1 MRASRLY
8 LQFASN
14 SAIDSMLS
22 LYHNKLWNY
31 YRIYGVEYKSNVMTK
46 KEYNSYL
53 TPYIYDSENSKYIS
67 NWFVAKYDE
76 NKSYVVTENLI
87 DKYNIENEIVEY
99 MKYGIIGKTIDLFN
113 KKILIKNDEDIN
125 SAIDDIKNIKEQVE
139 KKFVYNEFDKKYF
152 NFKNEIVKLEKI
164 FNNICNETKKLNDNI
179 NNMVI
184 TVSTNLNTAKNVV
197 KKLNDIE
204 TNLNNLSN
212 YNNSYRDNQEIL
224 YNKVSE
230 NYDKYKND
238 LNNENI
244 EFEEETKIFIEDEF
258 VKFFEEAS
266 DNSKNMIEIKK
277 IDNSIESIK
286 NDFISIYITKIEN
299 DISIIEDLMEQLR
312 DSDLSSEDK
321 QEIRAELK
329 EARDDLKYDLQE
341 LKDVISTV
349 RIYLPDMHKLYKA
362 SENENIL
369 DKIMSL
375 NSDIILKIVLSSEDY
390 SNLDTNQINL
400 NNYNIDSKNNL
411 INKFLVNEYIL
422 DFFNFYTKKDINKI
436 TPSNSDKYE
445 VEYILSNNNN
455 NDKDNLKSVVNR
467 IFLIRQAMNML
478 YLFTNSEKKYIAR
491 GFANLLF
498 GIFSPVVV
506 EIMFILILTAWGM
519 AQSVSDV
526 KKILNNKRVKLLH
539 DNETF
544 DFNIDDLL
552 TFGKTNE
559 LNNEVNED
567 DKGIALNYEDY
578 CRLLLY
584 TINSEDVNS
593 RLTQLINYNI
603 KNEENTFDI
612 SNTFYSINANNVFIC
627 NHLLTN
633 MLFFKPNNVTF
644 YENYNMEISAYG
656 DFLHLNE

>member
-76 NKSYVVTENLI
+76 NKSYVVIENLI

-113 KKILIKNDEDIN
+113 NKILIKNDEDIN
-125 SAIDDIKNIKEQVE
+125 SAIDDIKNIKEQVD
-139 KKFVYNEFDKKYF
+139 KKFVYNEFDKKYY

-286 NDFISIYITKIEN
+286 NDFISIYRTKIEN

-349 RIYLPDMHKLYKA
+349 RIYLPDMHKLYKS

-375 NSDIILKIVLSSEDY
+375 NSDIILKIVLSIEDY

-411 INKFLVNEYIL
+411 INKFLVNEYII
-422 DFFNFYTKKDINKI
+422 DFFNFYTKKDMNKI

-445 VEYILSNNNN
+445 VEYILSNNN

-467 IFLIRQAMNML
+467 IFLIRQAMNMV
-478 YLFTNSEKKYIAR
+478 YLFTNSEKKNIAR

-544 DFNIDDLL
+544 DFNIEDLL

-633 MLFFKPNNVTF
+633 MLFFKPNNVTL

>member
-76 NKSYVVTENLI
+76 NKSYVVIENLI

-125 SAIDDIKNIKEQVE
+125 SAIDDIKNIKEQVD
-139 KKFVYNEFDKKYF
+139 KKFVYNEFDKKYY

-286 NDFISIYITKIEN
+286 NDFISIYRTKIEN

-349 RIYLPDMHKLYKA
+349 RIYLPDMHKLYKS

-375 NSDIILKIVLSSEDY
+375 NSDIILKIVLSIEDY

-411 INKFLVNEYIL
+411 INKFLVNEYII
-422 DFFNFYTKKDINKI
+422 DFFNFYTKKDMNKI

-445 VEYILSNNNN
+445 VEYILSNNN

-467 IFLIRQAMNML
+467 IFLIRQAMNMV
-478 YLFTNSEKKYIAR
+478 YLFTNSEKKNIAR

-544 DFNIDDLL
+544 DFNIEDLL

-633 MLFFKPNNVTF
+633 MLFFKPNNVTL